1 MFLST
6 CRGFYQLQNTQK
18 PSVYKHTRTF
28 SFCVCVYLFAVVS
41 SRQEQTIVYHVDL
54 LILVVVSSR
63 KVGTYTI
70 YIITHTSSGSSS
82 SQQKAG
88 DD

>member
-6 CRGFYQLQNTQK
+6 CRGFYQLHNTQK

-28 SFCVCVYLFAVVS
+28 SLCVCVCVYLFAVVS

-63 KVGTYTI
+63 KEGTYTI
-70 YIITHTSSGSSS
+70 YNNTY
-82 SQQKAG
+82 QQPAEG
-88 DD
+88 WR